1 MIEKAVELRPEDGYI
16 VDSLGWAHY
25 RMGDYAGA
33 VEQLEKAIELV
44 PQDPTINDH
53 LGDAYWQSGRM
64 NEARYQWRRALQ
76 FGPQENEIKPIEEK
90 LESGLKP
97 PTPSAPRGG

>member
-1 MIEKAVELRPEDGYI
+1 MARR
-16 VDSLGWAHY
+16 SA
-25 RMGDYAGA
+25 AGRA
-33 VEQLEKAIELV
+33 ETAGFAPSRVQAGRFDDFGLLYGG
-44 PQDPTINDH
+44 NDH

-97 PTPSAPRGG
+97 PTPAAPRGG